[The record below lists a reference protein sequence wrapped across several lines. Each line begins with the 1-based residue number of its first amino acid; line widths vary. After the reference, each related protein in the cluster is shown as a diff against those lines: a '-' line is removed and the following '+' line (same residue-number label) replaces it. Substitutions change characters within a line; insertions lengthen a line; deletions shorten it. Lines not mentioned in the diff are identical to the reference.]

1 MTMELEK
8 DEAKLFNRQLK
19 DEDLTEY
26 RNIDKMK
33 GRTDSG
39 IDNAVIYQ
47 NDKVTQKLRDNL
59 EPFNDHVTLPFDI
72 CNILKAEIDQKKKVR
87 RIIS

>member
-1 MTMELEK
+1 MDQLRSKFQQASSIMTMELDK

-26 RNIDKMK
+26 RNINKMK

-39 IDNAVIYQ
+39 IDNAMVY
-47 NDKVTQKLRDNL
+47 
-59 EPFNDHVTLPFDI
+59 
-72 CNILKAEIDQKKKVR
+72 
-87 RIIS
+87 